1 VAFRGQQNKLRRH
14 FSSQP
19 NNSSFKSSFK
29 FATDD
34 IPVLVSISNSVDCSP
49 LRFANEAPAV
59 SIQNSL
65 LPDIDILPLDSMMA
79 LSRLMA
85 FI

>member
-1 VAFRGQQNKLRRH
+1 M
-14 FSSQP
+14 
-19 NNSSFKSSFK
+19 
-29 FATDD
+29 
-34 IPVLVSISNSVDCSP
+34 VSISNSVDCSP
-49 LRFANEAPAV
+49 VRFANEAPAV